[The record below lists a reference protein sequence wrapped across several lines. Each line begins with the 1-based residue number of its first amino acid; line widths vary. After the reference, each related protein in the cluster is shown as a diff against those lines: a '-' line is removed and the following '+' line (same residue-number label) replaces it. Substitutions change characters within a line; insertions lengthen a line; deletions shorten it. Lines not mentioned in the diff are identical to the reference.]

1 MDTYKVKV
9 ILDIEAES
17 YDEAEEKA
25 MFAINEAVAYTEDIE
40 VLEDW

>member
-17 YDEAEEKA
+17 YDEAEENT
-25 MFAINEAVAYTEDIE
+25 MFAINEAVAYIEDIE